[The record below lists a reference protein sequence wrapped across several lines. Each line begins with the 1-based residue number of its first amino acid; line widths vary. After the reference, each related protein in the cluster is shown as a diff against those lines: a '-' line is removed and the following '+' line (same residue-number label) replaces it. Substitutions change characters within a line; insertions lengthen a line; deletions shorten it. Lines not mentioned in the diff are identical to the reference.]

1 MLTAT
6 KLVGGVF
13 LSLTALYASYLF
25 LSLQSTFTLT
35 STVYYINGLLGFWI
49 GWRSIGFD
57 PGMGGKWSIITGL
70 RGALIF
76 AVISAMAFGFWT
88 VYVKL
93 ENFFIRDFDDIL
105 ESWYKAF
112 VEYFGL
118 ITAPDVLL
126 ALVIGGCVSGLGA
139 GLANRYLS

>member
-13 LSLTALYASYLF
+13 LALTALYASYLF
-25 LSLQSTFTLT
+25 LSIEKTYTLT

-57 PGMGGKWSIITGL
+57 PGMGGMRSVMTGL

-93 ENFFIRDFDDIL
+93 EKFFIKDFDDIL
-105 ESWYKAF
+105 EGWYKGF
-112 VEYFGL
+112 TEYVGL
-118 ITAPDVLL
+118 ITALDVLL
-126 ALVIGGCVSGLGA
+126 VLVIGGCISGIGA
-139 GLANRYLS
+139 GLANRFLS